1 MTEYKCNSTKNI
13 YALSELCFDTQ
24 NSNTVIECI
33 APRDNTVSALRYA
46 EASWYAFVSVVSIVG
61 NLATLFSVSFEETK
75 KLHGFH
81 CKFREITIFIL
92 HLCFVDMFLAL
103 FCILPSSVV

>member
-1 MTEYKCNSTKNI
+1 MAEYKCNSTKNV
-13 YALSELCFDTQ
+13 YVLSELCFDTP

-33 APRDNTVSALRYA
+33 APHDNTVSALRYT
-46 EASWYAFVSVVSIVG
+46 EASWYAVVAIMSLIG
-61 NLATLFSVSFEETK
+61 NLATLLSVSFEETK

-92 HLCFVDMFLAL
+92 HLCFVDLFLAI
-103 FCILPSSVV
+103 FFRRC